1 MNHQFT
7 GRQRLLPKSKG
18 LDNLPT
24 LKWPGDLCAYPPFP
38 DTPKSHVVADTFHYF
53 IPYPVRCYTCWWLKI
68 RISILLRWIGS
79 TYTPHIDVITQ
90 RLDYLHML
98 YIYIY
103 TYLNIHIYIYTF
115 TISYIYIYIL
125 YIYKIWLQHVITLSI
140 SLKLS
145 GTGPFHPFPLLSSRR
160 GRDTRRTRRI
170 LEPIDLPMCRGIWG
184 WPDTF
189 QWKWR
194 FNHQQIGI

>member
-1 MNHQFT
+1 MAWGSLGLSSISRHAQITCCCWYIPLLHSISRKMLYMLMAENQNLDLVKVDWIYLYPT
-7 GRQRLLPKSKG
+7 YRCDYTKIRLL
-18 LDNLPT
+18 
-24 LKWPGDLCAYPPFP
+24 
-38 DTPKSHVVADTFHYF
+38 
-53 IPYPVRCYTCWWLKI
+53 
-68 RISILLRWIGS
+68 
-79 TYTPHIDVITQ
+79 TYVI
-90 RLDYLHML
+90 
-98 YIYIY
+98 YIYIH
-103 TYLNIHIYIYTF
+103 IHVFKYIYIHLQSVT
-115 TISYIYIYIL
+115 YIYIYIL